1 MDDSKK
7 LELSDKS
14 FTIKKKSE
22 SIISDLDDIDKK
34 ENSQKSKENNNLN
47 ERIIKLFIGNHP
59 LLSMRTIR
67 NLTNLHFI
75 NKYIKNE
82 TYYNSI
88 IIEHIIHNEPGHI
101 VAEFKD
107 FLILGDINEFL
118 QNYYKIKESKYILP
132 KIFEYYINCSVIFP
146 NYVVLPESQYI
157 YKNIQKKQKVIDV
170 QQEQEDKEENIK
182 KGLIK
187 QEKKEDIFTT
197 QILDS
202 ILNQTDTSGIKQFF
216 GVSNDGNS
224 MGDQLSKIIEGIHYY
239 ENNKV
244 SDLKPKYNNYLYKNH
259 QKINFN
265 DSFFKNNNNEQP
277 IINGNE
283 QKNDAF
289 KNNSIDKDKLKKDDN
304 IKYKKENEIDLNNNR
319 ITKKSVLLLNK
330 NNINNIIDLSNSI
343 KIINNE
349 ISLTSASNRNTYKNG
364 VSLKNI
370 ISKNSNKMKNI
381 DEIKDNKKK
390 GRNCLGNLIQ
400 DNTNFFTANNDNG
413 GFKKL
418 VNNTSNSKCN
428 TSTRVNKK
436 RKIINNSKQIN
447 EKRIKN
453 INKNVC
459 GSEINIFHS
468 KVIKKSLINSLL
480 NTDKVFEI
488 SSKDIKSINEKETL
502 SNNRENTKVSL
513 NSKYFLDSNNN
524 KNKSKSK
531 KNKIAIRNIN
541 INQNININN
550 ESEYLYYRNKNNLLF
565 SGLTKNDKDIIYQRK
580 KNSDIAS
587 YNNKNKLSNSIK
599 NIKIGFK
606 TKNYS
611 SNNILE
617 YKNNISA
624 TNISSKIK
632 NKNKEKKKIITS
644 KTKANLSNIQNKI
657 SHHITVKSNE
667 LLNKKKLNL
676 DNNLSN
682 GNNKINGENAKEKII
697 LKKENTARNN
707 LDLNKINSYKYK
719 ASQYSTFKI
728 NNSNNKLNTARFI
741 NLDKRITNKSSEKKS
756 NGNHI
761 LNSPRIINSKRLLLK
776 SDLREKIM
784 NDDNK
789 RPLTMRE
796 SLNNK
801 TINNKV
807 IEILT
812 NKINQIKEY
821 IKESDK
827 KNKNSISHIFMK
839 KKVGRKKVLKDND
852 DIIGMKYGLTER
864 VRNYKLSLNNEI
876 SDKKKKIEKHEEQL
890 KNNKNIIK
898 LDKNPIKNSD
908 KSKKTNTSQNKK
920 INKTSKNN
928 KIKNIRNKNNIN
940 NGNNYFSDTNY
951 NINFNNCHFH
961 SKNRSEL
968 YQNIE
973 NNTNI
978 NNNDNISINNNTGL
992 TKENKSIILINN
1004 NVKIG
1009 SLKVFPIK
1017 QMNQNKIIVKGIK
1030 INGFEKLVT
1039 KKYATRNI
1047 DIPKA
1052 VTDRIKNFNGNTS
1065 QNSSNRYIN
1074 TSNNNRKN
1082 LAKNKKINTNFFKNV

>member
-7 LELSDKS
+7 FELSDNS
-14 FTIKKKSE
+14 FTIKKQSE
-22 SIISDLDDIDKK
+22 SIISEKTDSNKK
-34 ENSQKSKENNNLN
+34 ENTQKAKDTYNLN
-47 ERIIKLFIGNHP
+47 ERIVKLFIGNHP

-67 NLTNLHFI
+67 NLTNLHFL

-187 QEKKEDIFTT
+187 KEKKEDIFTT

-216 GVSNDGNS
+216 GVSSDGNS
-224 MGDQLSKIIEGIHYY
+224 LGDQLSKIIEGIHYY

-265 DSFFKNNNNEQP
+265 DSFFKNNYKEQP
-277 IINGNE
+277 IFNGNE
-283 QKNDAF
+283 QKNETI
-289 KNNSIDKDKLKKDDN
+289 KSNSNDKDKIKKDDN
-304 IKYKKENEIDLNNNR
+304 IKNKKEKEIDLNNNR

-330 NNINNIIDLSNSI
+330 KNINNIIDLSNSI
-343 KIINNE
+343 KIINE
-349 ISLTSASNRNTYKNG
+349 ISLNSNRNSSKNG

-370 ISKNSNKMKNI
+370 ISKNMNKNKKI

-400 DNTNFFTANNDNG
+400 ENANFYTANNDNG
-413 GFKKL
+413 GYKNT
-418 VNNTSNSKCN
+418 VNNTANSKCN
-428 TSTRVNKK
+428 TSARVNKK

-447 EKRIKN
+447 EQKSKHKN
-453 INKNVC
+453 RNVC
-459 GSEINIFHS
+459 SSEINIFQS
-468 KVIKKSLINSLL
+468 RVIKKSLINSLL
-480 NTDKVFEI
+480 NSNKALEI
-488 SSKDIKSINEKETL
+488 SNKDIKNTNEKGTL
-502 SNNRENTKVSL
+502 SNNRENTKISL
-513 NSKYFLDSNNN
+513 NSKYFLDSNNKN
-524 KNKSKSK
+524 KNKSK

-541 INQNININN
+541 QNINN

-565 SGLTKNDKDIIYQRK
+565 SGLTKNDKNIIYQRK
-580 KNSDIAS
+580 KNSDISS
-587 YNNKNKLSNSIK
+587 YCNKNKLSNSIK

-624 TNISSKIK
+624 ANISSKIK
-632 NKNKEKKKIITS
+632 NKNKDNNKKITSS
-644 KTKANLSNIQNKI
+644 KTKGNFSHIQNKL
-657 SHHITVKSNE
+657 SHHINVKSNE
-667 LLNKKKLNL
+667 FLNKKKLYI

-682 GNNKINGENAKEKII
+682 GNNKITSVESEKEKII
-697 LKKENTARNN
+697 FKKENTALNN
-707 LDLNKINSYKYK
+707 SDINKINSYKYK
-719 ASQYSTFKI
+719 ASEYPTFKI
-728 NNSNNKLNTARFI
+728 NNSKNKLNTARFI
-741 NLDKRITNKSSEKKS
+741 NLDKRMTNKSSEK
-756 NGNHI
+756 NLRTNQN
-761 LNSPRIINSKRLLLK
+761 LNSPRVINSKRLLLK

-784 NDDNK
+784 NEENK

-796 SLNNK
+796 SLNK
-801 TINNKV
+801 KEINNKV

-812 NKINQIKEY
+812 NKINKIKEY

-827 KNKNSISHIFMK
+827 KNKNSISHIFRK

-852 DIIGMKYGLTER
+852 DIIGMKFGLTER
-864 VRNYKLSLNNEI
+864 VRNYKLNLNNET
-876 SDKKKKIEKHEEQL
+876 SDKKKKIEKHEDQL
-890 KNNKNIIK
+890 KSNKIIIK
-898 LDKNPIKNSD
+898 IDKNLIKSND
-908 KSKKTNTSQNKK
+908 KNKKTSTSQNKK
-920 INKTSKNN
+920 VNKTSKNN
-928 KIKNIRNKNNIN
+928 KIKNVRNKNNI
-940 NGNNYFSDTNY
+940 NNYFSDTNY

-961 SKNRSEL
+961 SKNRSEFE
-968 YQNIE
+968 QNIE

-978 NNNDNISINNNTGL
+978 NNNDNISINNNTEL
-992 TKENKSIILINN
+992 TKDNKSIILINN

-1030 INGFEKLVT
+1030 INGFEKLVS
-1039 KKYATRNI
+1039 KKYTTRNI

-1052 VTDRIKNFNGNTS
+1052 VTDRIKNFNGSTS

-1074 TSNNNRKN
+1074 TSNNNRKK
-1082 LAKNKKINTNFFKNV
+1082 LAKNKIIGTNVFKNV

>member
-1 MDDSKK
+1 M
-7 LELSDKS
+7 
-14 FTIKKKSE
+14 
-22 SIISDLDDIDKK
+22 
-34 ENSQKSKENNNLN
+34 N
-47 ERIIKLFIGNHP
+47 
-59 LLSMRTIR
+59 
-67 NLTNLHFI
+67 
-75 NKYIKNE
+75 
-82 TYYNSI
+82 
-88 IIEHIIHNEPGHI
+88 
-101 VAEFKD
+101 
-107 FLILGDINEFL
+107 
-118 QNYYKIKESKYILP
+118 KIKQHKHSRNISLGRTKTLNTISFLKLPFNTSYKFHIFKTTNFSKNKL
-132 KIFEYYINCSVIFP
+132 S
-146 NYVVLPESQYI
+146 L
-157 YKNIQKKQKVIDV
+157 KQ
-170 QQEQEDKEENIK
+170 
-182 KGLIK
+182 
-187 QEKKEDIFTT
+187 
-197 QILDS
+197 
-202 ILNQTDTSGIKQFF
+202 
-216 GVSNDGNS
+216 
-224 MGDQLSKIIEGIHYY
+224 
-239 ENNKV
+239 
-244 SDLKPKYNNYLYKNH
+244 
-259 QKINFN
+259 
-265 DSFFKNNNNEQP
+265 
-277 IINGNE
+277 IINSNL
-283 QKNDAF
+283 QK
-289 KNNSIDKDKLKKDDN
+289 
-304 IKYKKENEIDLNNNR
+304 Y
-319 ITKKSVLLLNK
+319 
-330 NNINNIIDLSNSI
+330 
-343 KIINNE
+343 
-349 ISLTSASNRNTYKNG
+349 
-364 VSLKNI
+364 
-370 ISKNSNKMKNI
+370 
-381 DEIKDNKKK
+381 
-390 GRNCLGNLIQ
+390 
-400 DNTNFFTANNDNG
+400 
-413 GFKKL
+413 
-418 VNNTSNSKCN
+418 
-428 TSTRVNKK
+428 
-436 RKIINNSKQIN
+436 
-447 EKRIKN
+447 N
-453 INKNVC
+453 INKNQLGIIKINDLIDSKNCNLVAIFKDYLISDYIDEFLRRFYKKKESKNRIPKFSDYYKNYLLFFC
-459 GSEINIFHS
+459 KPTFSDFFANEIIQS
-468 KVIKKSLINSLL
+468 YGEAKA
-480 NTDKVFEI
+480 EI
-488 SSKDIKSINEKETL
+488 
-502 SNNRENTKVSL
+502 
-513 NSKYFLDSNNN
+513 YYN
-524 KNKSKSK
+524 KN
-531 KNKIAIRNIN
+531 
-541 INQNININN
+541 
-550 ESEYLYYRNKNNLLF
+550 YR
-565 SGLTKNDKDIIYQRK
+565 
-580 KNSDIAS
+580 
-587 YNNKNKLSNSIK
+587 
-599 NIKIGFK
+599 
-606 TKNYS
+606 
-611 SNNILE
+611 
-617 YKNNISA
+617 
-624 TNISSKIK
+624 

-644 KTKANLSNIQNKI
+644 KTKSNLSNIQNKI

-784 NDDNK
+784 KDDNK

-961 SKNRSEL
+961 SENRSEL

-978 NNNDNISINNNTGL
+978 NNNDNISINNNTEL

>member
-7 LELSDKS
+7 FELSDKS
-14 FTIKKKSE
+14 FTIKNKTE
-22 SIISDLDDIDKK
+22 SLISDKNNSDKK
-34 ENSQKSKENNNLN
+34 ENSQKAKENNNLN

-67 NLTNLHFI
+67 NLTNLHFV
-75 NKYIKNE
+75 NKYTKNE

-146 NYVVLPESQYI
+146 NYVALPESQYI

-224 MGDQLSKIIEGIHYY
+224 LGDHLSKIIEGIHYY

-265 DSFFKNNNNEQP
+265 ESFFKNNNDEQSL
-277 IINGNE
+277 INGNE
-283 QKNDAF
+283 NKNDTI
-289 KNNSIDKDKLKKDDN
+289 KNSTIDKDKIKNDDN
-304 IKYKKENEIDLNNNR
+304 IKNKNKKEIDLNNNR

-330 NNINNIIDLSNSI
+330 KNINNIIDLSNSI
-343 KIINNE
+343 KIINE
-349 ISLTSASNRNTYKNG
+349 ISLNSNRNSAKNG

-370 ISKNSNKMKNI
+370 
-381 DEIKDNKKK
+381 
-390 GRNCLGNLIQ
+390 NCLGNLIQ
-400 DNTNFFTANNDNG
+400 ENANFYTANNDNG
-413 GFKKL
+413 GYKNL
-418 VNNTSNSKCN
+418 VNNTTNSKCN
-428 TSTRVNKK
+428 TSSRMNKK
-436 RKIINNSKQIN
+436 RKIINISKQMN
-447 EKRIKN
+447 EQKSKNKIKN
-453 INKNVC
+453 IC
-459 GSEINIFHS
+459 GSDIDIFHS

-480 NTDKVFEI
+480 NSDKALEI
-488 SSKDIKSINEKETL
+488 SNKDIKNINEKGTL
-502 SNNRENTKVSL
+502 LSNRENTKVSL
-513 NSKYFLDSNNN
+513 NTKYYLDSNNKN
-524 KNKSKSK
+524 KNKSK

-541 INQNININN
+541 QNINN
-550 ESEYLYYRNKNNLLF
+550 ESEYLYYRDNRNILF
-565 SGLTKNDKDIIYQRK
+565 SGLSKNDPNIIYKRK
-580 KNSDIAS
+580 KNSDISS
-587 YNNKNKLSNSIK
+587 YCNKNKLSNSIK

-624 TNISSKIK
+624 ANISLKTK
-632 NKNKEKKKIITS
+632 NKNKENNKLTSS
-644 KTKANLSNIQNKI
+644 KTKGNISNNLNKL
-657 SHHITVKSNE
+657 SHHNNIKSNE
-667 LLNKKKLNL
+667 FLNNKKKLCL

-682 GNNKINGENAKEKII
+682 GNNKISGAESEKDKII
-697 LKKENTARNN
+697 FKKENTTRNN
-707 LDLNKINSYKYK
+707 SDLNKINSYKYK
-719 ASQYSTFKI
+719 ASQYSTYKI
-728 NNSNNKLNTARFI
+728 NNSKNKLNTARFI
-741 NLDKRITNKSSEKKS
+741 NLDKKITNKSSEKNIKNS
-756 NGNHI
+756 NNF
-761 LNSPRIINSKRLLLK
+761 NSPRITNSKRLLLK
-776 SDLREKIM
+776 SDLREKIT
-784 NDDNK
+784 NEDNK

-801 TINNKV
+801 ALNNKV
-807 IEILT
+807 IEVLT

-827 KNKNSISHIFMK
+827 KNKNSISHIFRK
-839 KKVGRKKVLKDND
+839 KKVGRKKILKEND

-864 VRNYKLSLNNEI
+864 VRNYKLSLNNDI
-876 SDKKKKIEKHEEQL
+876 SDKRKKIEKLEDKL

-898 LDKNPIKNSD
+898 IDKNQLKDMD
-908 KSKKTNTSQNKK
+908 KIKKTSNSKNKK
-920 INKTSKNN
+920 VNKANKNN
-928 KIKNIRNKNNIN
+928 KIKNLRNKNNIN

-973 NNTNI
+973 SNANI
-978 NNNDNISINNNTGL
+978 NNNDNISINNNTEL

-1009 SLKVFPIK
+1009 SF
-1017 QMNQNKIIVKGIK
+1017 IK
-1030 INGFEKLVT
+1030 INGFEKLVS

-1052 VTDRIKNFNGNTS
+1052 VTDRIKNANGSTS
-1065 QNSSNRYIN
+1065 QNNSNRYIN
-1074 TSNNNRKN
+1074 TSNNNRKK
-1082 LAKNKKINTNFFKNV
+1082 LAKNKIIGTNFFNNV

>member
-1 MDDSKK
+1 
-7 LELSDKS
+7 
-14 FTIKKKSE
+14 
-22 SIISDLDDIDKK
+22 
-34 ENSQKSKENNNLN
+34 
-47 ERIIKLFIGNHP
+47 
-59 LLSMRTIR
+59 MRTIR

-187 QEKKEDIFTT
+187 KEKKEDIFTT

-224 MGDQLSKIIEGIHYY
+224 LGDQLSKIIEGIHYY

-265 DSFFKNNNNEQP
+265 DSFFKNNYKEQP
-277 IINGNE
+277 IFNGNE
-283 QKNDAF
+283 QKNETI
-289 KNNSIDKDKLKKDDN
+289 KSNSNEKDKIKKDDN
-304 IKYKKENEIDLNNNR
+304 ILKNKKEKEIDLNNNR

-330 NNINNIIDLSNSI
+330 KNINNIIDLSNSI
-343 KIINNE
+343 KIINE
-349 ISLTSASNRNTYKNG
+349 ISLTNITNRNTSKNG

-370 ISKNSNKMKNI
+370 VAKNLNKIKNV

-390 GRNCLGNLIQ
+390 GRNCLGNIIQ
-400 DNTNFFTANNDNG
+400 ENTNFFTANNDNG
-413 GFKKL
+413 GYK
-418 VNNTSNSKCN
+418 NTMSNTANSKCN
-428 TSTRVNKK
+428 TSARVNKK
-436 RKIINNSKQIN
+436 RKIINNSKQMN
-447 EKRIKN
+447 EQKSKHKN
-453 INKNVC
+453 RNVC
-459 GSEINIFHS
+459 SSEINIFQS
-468 KVIKKSLINSLL
+468 RVIKKSLINSLL
-480 NTDKVFEI
+480 NSNKALEI
-488 SSKDIKSINEKETL
+488 SNKDIKNTNEKGTL
-502 SNNRENTKVSL
+502 SNNRENTKISL
-513 NSKYFLDSNNN
+513 NSKYFLDSNNKN
-524 KNKSKSK
+524 KNKSK

-541 INQNININN
+541 QNINN

-565 SGLTKNDKDIIYQRK
+565 SGLTKNDKNIIYQRK
-580 KNSDIAS
+580 KNSDISS
-587 YNNKNKLSNSIK
+587 YCNKNKLSNSIK

-624 TNISSKIK
+624 ANISSKIK
-632 NKNKEKKKIITS
+632 NKNKDNNKKITSS
-644 KTKANLSNIQNKI
+644 KTKENFSHIQNKL
-657 SHHITVKSNE
+657 SHHINVKSNE
-667 LLNKKKLNL
+667 LLNKKKLYI

-682 GNNKINGENAKEKII
+682 GNNKITSVENEKEKII
-697 LKKENTARNN
+697 FKKENTVRNN
-707 LDLNKINSYKYK
+707 SDINKINSYKYK
-719 ASQYSTFKI
+719 SSEYSTFKI
-728 NNSNNKLNTARFI
+728 NNSKNKLNTARFI
-741 NLDKRITNKSSEKKS
+741 NLDKRMTNKSSEK
-756 NGNHI
+756 NLRTNQN

-784 NDDNK
+784 NEENK

-796 SLNNK
+796 SLNK
-801 TINNKV
+801 KEINNKV

-812 NKINQIKEY
+812 NKINKIKEY

-827 KNKNSISHIFMK
+827 KNKNSISHIFRK

-852 DIIGMKYGLTER
+852 DIIGMKFGLTER
-864 VRNYKLSLNNEI
+864 VRNYKLNLNNET
-876 SDKKKKIEKHEEQL
+876 SDKKKKIEDQL
-890 KNNKNIIK
+890 KNNKIIIK
-898 LDKNPIKNSD
+898 IDKNLIKNND
-908 KSKKTNTSQNKK
+908 KNKKTSTSQNKK
-920 INKTSKNN
+920 VNKTSKNN
-928 KIKNIRNKNNIN
+928 KIKNIRNKNNI
-940 NGNNYFSDTNY
+940 NNYFSDTNY

-961 SKNRSEL
+961 SKNRSEF

-978 NNNDNISINNNTGL
+978 NNNDNISINNNTEL
-992 TKENKSIILINN
+992 TKDNKSIILINN

-1030 INGFEKLVT
+1030 INGFEKLVS
-1039 KKYATRNI
+1039 KKYTTRNI

-1052 VTDRIKNFNGNTS
+1052 VTDRIKNFNGSTS

-1074 TSNNNRKN
+1074 TSNNNRKK
-1082 LAKNKKINTNFFKNV
+1082 LAKNKIIGTNVFKNV

>member
-7 LELSDKS
+7 FELSDKS
-14 FTIKKKSE
+14 FTIKNKTE
-22 SIISDLDDIDKK
+22 SLISDKNNSDKK
-34 ENSQKSKENNNLN
+34 ENSQKAKENNNLN

-67 NLTNLHFI
+67 NLTNLHFV
-75 NKYIKNE
+75 NKYTKNE

-146 NYVVLPESQYI
+146 NYVALPESQYI

-224 MGDQLSKIIEGIHYY
+224 LGDHLSKIIEGIHYY

-265 DSFFKNNNNEQP
+265 ESFFKNNNDEQSL
-277 IINGNE
+277 INGNE
-283 QKNDAF
+283 NKNDTI
-289 KNNSIDKDKLKKDDN
+289 KNSTIDKDKIKNDDN
-304 IKYKKENEIDLNNNR
+304 IKNKNKKEIDLNNNR

-330 NNINNIIDLSNSI
+330 KNINNIIDLSNSI
-343 KIINNE
+343 KIINE
-349 ISLTSASNRNTYKNG
+349 ISLNSNRNSAKNG

-370 ISKNSNKMKNI
+370 ISKNMNKNKKI

-400 DNTNFFTANNDNG
+400 ENANFYTANNDNG
-413 GFKKL
+413 GYKNL
-418 VNNTSNSKCN
+418 VNNTTNSKCN
-428 TSTRVNKK
+428 TSSRMNKK
-436 RKIINNSKQIN
+436 RKIINISKQMN
-447 EKRIKN
+447 EQKSKNKIKN
-453 INKNVC
+453 IC
-459 GSEINIFHS
+459 GSDIDIFHS

-480 NTDKVFEI
+480 NSDKALEI
-488 SSKDIKSINEKETL
+488 SNKDIKNINEKGTL
-502 SNNRENTKVSL
+502 LSNRENTKVSL
-513 NSKYFLDSNNN
+513 NTKYYLDSNNKN
-524 KNKSKSK
+524 KNKSK

-541 INQNININN
+541 QNINN
-550 ESEYLYYRNKNNLLF
+550 ESEYLYYRDNRNILF
-565 SGLTKNDKDIIYQRK
+565 SGLSKNDPNIIYKRK
-580 KNSDIAS
+580 KNSDISS
-587 YNNKNKLSNSIK
+587 YCNKNKLSNSIK

-624 TNISSKIK
+624 ANISLKTK
-632 NKNKEKKKIITS
+632 NKNKENNKLTSS
-644 KTKANLSNIQNKI
+644 KTKGNISNNLNKL
-657 SHHITVKSNE
+657 SHHNNIKSNE
-667 LLNKKKLNL
+667 FLNNKKKLCL

-682 GNNKINGENAKEKII
+682 GNNKISGAESEKDKII
-697 LKKENTARNN
+697 FKKENTTRNN
-707 LDLNKINSYKYK
+707 SDLNKINSYKYK
-719 ASQYSTFKI
+719 ASQYSTYKI
-728 NNSNNKLNTARFI
+728 NNSKNKLNTARFI
-741 NLDKRITNKSSEKKS
+741 NLDKKITNKSSEKNIKNS
-756 NGNHI
+756 NDF
-761 LNSPRIINSKRLLLK
+761 NSPRITNSKRLLLK
-776 SDLREKIM
+776 SDLREKIT
-784 NDDNK
+784 NQDNK

-801 TINNKV
+801 ALNNKV
-807 IEILT
+807 IEVLT

-827 KNKNSISHIFMK
+827 KNKNSISHIFRK
-839 KKVGRKKVLKDND
+839 KKVGRKKILKEND

-864 VRNYKLSLNNEI
+864 VRNYKLSLNNDI
-876 SDKKKKIEKHEEQL
+876 SDKRKKIEKLEDKL

-898 LDKNPIKNSD
+898 IDKNQLKDMD
-908 KSKKTNTSQNKK
+908 KIKKTSNSKNKK
-920 INKTSKNN
+920 VNKANKNN
-928 KIKNIRNKNNIN
+928 KIKNLRNKNNIN

-973 NNTNI
+973 SNANI
-978 NNNDNISINNNTGL
+978 NNNDNISINNNTEL

-1030 INGFEKLVT
+1030 INGFEKLVS

-1052 VTDRIKNFNGNTS
+1052 VTDRIKNANGSTS
-1065 QNSSNRYIN
+1065 QNNSNRYIN
-1074 TSNNNRKN
+1074 TSNNNRKK
-1082 LAKNKKINTNFFKNV
+1082 LAKNKIIGTNFFNNV

>member
-47 ERIIKLFIGNHP
+47 ERIIKLFVGNHP

-304 IKYKKENEIDLNNNR
+304 IKYKKENENDLNNNR

-524 KNKSKSK
+524 KNK
-531 KNKIAIRNIN
+531 A
-541 INQNININN
+541 
-550 ESEYLYYRNKNNLLF
+550 
-565 SGLTKNDKDIIYQRK
+565 
-580 KNSDIAS
+580 
-587 YNNKNKLSNSIK
+587 
-599 NIKIGFK
+599 
-606 TKNYS
+606 
-611 SNNILE
+611 
-617 YKNNISA
+617 
-624 TNISSKIK
+624 
-632 NKNKEKKKIITS
+632 
-644 KTKANLSNIQNKI
+644 KA
-657 SHHITVKSNE
+657 
-667 LLNKKKLNL
+667 
-676 DNNLSN
+676 
-682 GNNKINGENAKEKII
+682 
-697 LKKENTARNN
+697 
-707 LDLNKINSYKYK
+707 
-719 ASQYSTFKI
+719 
-728 NNSNNKLNTARFI
+728 
-741 NLDKRITNKSSEKKS
+741 KRIK
-756 NGNHI
+756 
-761 LNSPRIINSKRLLLK
+761 LL
-776 SDLREKIM
+776 
-784 NDDNK
+784 
-789 RPLTMRE
+789 
-796 SLNNK
+796 
-801 TINNKV
+801 
-807 IEILT
+807 
-812 NKINQIKEY
+812 
-821 IKESDK
+821 
-827 KNKNSISHIFMK
+827 
-839 KKVGRKKVLKDND
+839 
-852 DIIGMKYGLTER
+852 
-864 VRNYKLSLNNEI
+864 
-876 SDKKKKIEKHEEQL
+876 
-890 KNNKNIIK
+890 
-898 LDKNPIKNSD
+898 
-908 KSKKTNTSQNKK
+908 
-920 INKTSKNN
+920 
-928 KIKNIRNKNNIN
+928 
-940 NGNNYFSDTNY
+940 
-951 NINFNNCHFH
+951 
-961 SKNRSEL
+961 
-968 YQNIE
+968 
-973 NNTNI
+973 
-978 NNNDNISINNNTGL
+978 
-992 TKENKSIILINN
+992 
-1004 NVKIG
+1004 
-1009 SLKVFPIK
+1009 
-1017 QMNQNKIIVKGIK
+1017 
-1030 INGFEKLVT
+1030 
-1039 KKYATRNI
+1039 
-1047 DIPKA
+1047 
-1052 VTDRIKNFNGNTS
+1052 
-1065 QNSSNRYIN
+1065 
-1074 TSNNNRKN
+1074 
-1082 LAKNKKINTNFFKNV
+1082 